1 LTGGSAFGLA
11 AADGVV
17 RFLAERGHGYPVGAL
32 RVPIVPA
39 AVIFD
44 LGVGSD
50 RAFPDAEFGYRA
62 SVAASREGVDEGCV
76 GAGVGATV
84 GKVLGIA
91 QATKSGVGSAA
102 MRLNDGVTVG
112 ALVVVNALGD
122 VVHPQSGQILAG
134 SRDPSTGEYV
144 SAVATLLRGPET
156 MGRMLVPGQST
167 TIGVIATDAHLTRD
181 ELQRVAGLAHDG
193 LARVV
198 RPTHTSFDGDTF
210 FALATSRA
218 GSRGNATTIAV
229 AAGELVATAIVRAIV
244 AATSLGNVP
253 AAADLPRRGEGH

>member
-1 LTGGSAFGLA
+1 
-11 AADGVV
+11 
-17 RFLAERGHGYPVGAL
+17 
-32 RVPIVPA
+32 
-39 AVIFD
+39 
-44 LGVGSD
+44 
-50 RAFPDAEFGYRA
+50 
-62 SVAASREGVDEGCV
+62 
-76 GAGVGATV
+76 
-84 GKVLGIA
+84 
-91 QATKSGVGSAA
+91 
-102 MRLNDGVTVG
+102 
-112 ALVVVNALGD
+112 
-122 VVHPQSGQILAG
+122 
-134 SRDPSTGEYV
+134 
-144 SAVATLLRGPET
+144 

-181 ELQRVAGLAHDG
+181 ELQRVAALAHDG

-253 AAADLPRRGEGH
+253 AAADLPRRGEGR